1 MLQQQMQRDMQ
12 QQLERMHKMNLETT
26 QEVMRSMTRMVES
39 SLDKSRQDVDTTNAG
54 ISKLVDRINIAHD
67 RVRGFSMARA
77 GLTSGP
83 PGPTRGPMGHHCQA

>member
-26 QEVMRSMTRMVES
+26 QEVMRSMTRMVER

-67 RVRGFSMARA
+67 PEAKLSKFKDITADITVE
-77 GLTSGP
+77 
-83 PGPTRGPMGHHCQA
+83 

>member
-54 ISKLVDRINIAHD
+54 G
-67 RVRGFSMARA
+67 VRGFNVSTRARGGRA
-77 GLTSGP
+77 SAHPLA
-83 PGPTRGPMGHHCQA
+83 RGKPLPDASLPVTCA